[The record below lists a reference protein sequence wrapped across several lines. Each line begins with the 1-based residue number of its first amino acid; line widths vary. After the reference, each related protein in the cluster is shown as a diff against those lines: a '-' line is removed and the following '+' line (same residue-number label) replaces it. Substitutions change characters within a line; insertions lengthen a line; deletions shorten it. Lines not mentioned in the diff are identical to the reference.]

1 MVFCPR
7 KEGWDPRA
15 LWCLEGAKWRRC
27 DSRIKEWGRAS
38 LPQISSPRP
47 GPLTGRPLPAL
58 PAGFLLPFPV
68 PHPVL
73 GAGAEA
79 KAEREPRGQEPTRAS
94 GDRAPRC
101 WRDPKQGKSPGTQE
115 SSRRLPSSDLGVSPQ
130 PPSIP
135 ATTIRAPIPSS
146 NQTLESEPHTPPPS
160 DSGVQVPLHPIP
172 TSGDLGNWGPPHTPL
187 GPCCLANGR
196 RAEAPA
202 SGSCI
207 SQWACGSILPGSSW
221 PSWADAGPAPPLSS
235 ECPPPQTLALPHL
248 LPTCPCLW
256 SSPCSG

>member
-1 MVFCPR
+1 MVQVSDSLPRTDSNFWSPPTPKRSLGMVFCPR
-7 KEGWDPRA
+7 KEGLGPPGPMG
-15 LWCLEGAKWRRC
+15 LEGASWRRC

-79 KAEREPRGQEPTRAS
+79 KAERELRGQEPTRAS

-115 SSRRLPSSDLGVSPQ
+115 SSRLLPSSDVGVSPQ

-146 NQTLESEPHTPPPS
+146 NPTLESEPQTPPPT
-160 DSGVQVPLHPIP
+160 DSG
-172 TSGDLGNWGPPHTPL
+172 GDENHILMN
-187 GPCCLANGR
+187 R
-196 RAEAPA
+196 
-202 SGSCI
+202 
-207 SQWACGSILPGSSW
+207 SINSV
-221 PSWADAGPAPPLSS
+221 
-235 ECPPPQTLALPHL
+235 
-248 LPTCPCLW
+248 
-256 SSPCSG
+256 